1 MKKYI
6 IDILII
12 VGLLVVLNTLRQCA
26 EASKLKDEISQLQ
39 RNERTLLDD
48 VQKYR
53 TKDSLSCAKVGDLEL
68 SLADA
73 KRYLQEDLAT
83 IKSMQVNLKEMAQAE
98 KIVTDTQIK
107 VIERLRDT
115 TITEHDTI
123 VQAKYIE
130 VEKPFYDVHA
140 VVMHDTIRLDLHTR
154 DSLLIIESVKY
165 KRFLGFLWKTKRIK
179 SRTFDV
185 ISKNPNTQIEN
196 VKVVTIDK

>member
-26 EASKLKDEISQLQ
+26 EASKLKDEINQLQ

-53 TKDSLSCAKVGDLEL
+53 TKDSLSCAKVGELEL

-83 IKSMQVNLKEMAQAE
+83 IKSMQVKINEMAQAE

-185 ISKNPNTQIEN
+185 ISKNPNTQIED
-196 VKVVTIDK
+196 VKVVTIEK

>member
-6 IDILII
+6 IDILIL

-53 TKDSLSCAKVGDLEL
+53 TKDSLSCAKVGELEL

-185 ISKNPNTQIEN
+185 ISKNPNTQIED
-196 VKVVTIDK
+196 VKVVTIEK

>member
-6 IDILII
+6 ADILI
-12 VGLLVVLNTLRQCA
+12 VLGLLVVLNTLRQCA
-26 EASKLKDEISQLQ
+26 EASKLKDKISQLQ
-39 RNERTLLDD
+39 LNERTLLDD
-48 VQKYR
+48 VRKYR
-53 TKDSLSCAKVGDLEL
+53 TKDSLSCAKVGELKL

-83 IKSMQVNLKEMAQAE
+83 IKSMQVKINEMAQAE

-107 VIERLRDT
+107 VVERLRDT

-123 VQAKYIE
+123 IQAKYIE
-130 VEKPFYDVHA
+130 VEKPYYDVHGI
-140 VVMHDTIRLDLHTR
+140 VLHDTIKLDIHTS

-165 KRFLGFLWKTKRIK
+165 KRFLGFLWKTKRVK

-185 ISKNPNTQIEN
+185 ISKNPHTQIEDI
-196 VKVVTIDK
+196 KVVTIEK